1 MNDVLARIKHTI
13 VSDIQQLLADKKENV
28 QPLEQLN
35 DYLRQAEAET
45 EKVHRLIERQYLL
58 QKEFGRELQ
67 DAEEMAGK
75 RQHQAG
81 IAEKAGETE
90 LQYFAEEESRL
101 YQTRTE
107 KIRSMLSQTEQ
118 QIQSLESKYRHMNH
132 KLKDMKLRRLSLMGN
147 ENADTAG
154 RRMEHVL
161 NQAENPQKQGLFR
174 ELEEK
179 LLKEETANENRE
191 TIDSR
196 IQRLEKDMQ
205 LKEN

>member
-13 VSDIQQLLADKKENV
+13 VSDIQQLLADKKEKV

-45 EKVHRLIERQYLL
+45 EKVRRLIERQYLL
-58 QKEFGRELQ
+58 QTEFGRELK

-75 RQHQAG
+75 RLHQAG

-101 YQTRTE
+101 YEARAE

-118 QIQSLESKYRHMNH
+118 QIQSLESKYRDMNH
-132 KLKDMKLRRLSLMGN
+132 KLKDMKLRRLSLMGS
-147 ENADTAG
+147 ENADAAG

-161 NQAENPQKQGLFR
+161 NQAENPQKQGPFH
-174 ELEEK
+174 ELEKK
-179 LLKEETANENRE
+179 LLKEETANESRE

-196 IQRLEKDMQ
+196 ILRLEKEMQ
-205 LKEN
+205 NKEN